1 MIGINVYQLSGKPV
15 NDVPSF
21 LTGKKEL
28 RDLPKV
34 ITKPESSQEYGQL
47 SHALISTTRHAN
59 SDKKI

>member
-28 RDLPKV
+28 RDMPKV
-34 ITKPESSQEYGQL
+34 ITKPESSQGVW
-47 SHALISTTRHAN
+47 STKPGTYQHNKAC
-59 SDKKI
+59 KQ